1 MSSDP
6 TIERRAPE
14 APGVRKAPA
23 RQRRSLA
30 VVFFGTTG
38 QRVEAVAI
46 AVLILAGVGYWTYT
60 GIKRSIEVAST
71 ASLRAVLESKVDALE
86 LWVAT
91 KRAEVERWAA
101 DPEVVE
107 SVRRLDAVSRA
118 GAARETLWASSA
130 RTLFVKTLAP
140 FFADRDSVAINAVD
154 RDGRILATRVEP
166 HIGVRVGPSVLADLA
181 PVFKGESRFVSPRPE
196 SERIPEVKK
205 SAYTRPI
212 VWFAAPVRAPDG
224 RVIAALELGIYAEA
238 RFTSIFGLS
247 WLTDSESTVDAYA
260 FDDAGLLLTKSRYF
274 PQLSAAGMLP
284 PDANTAAFNL
294 RLRDPG
300 TDLTERLA
308 RPDDLDERPLTTLVT
323 RAIESRSATDSG
335 ARDGVLLEPYRNYF
349 GREVIGA
356 WRWLPEY
363 DIGIAVE
370 VARDEAYAPMRYLT
384 TAFFAIFALLVAA
397 VAVAL
402 GQTFSVAE
410 LGREVRQLGQY
421 RLEAKIEEGGMATV
435 HRAVHALLK
444 RPTAIKILKPHLATD
459 ELIARFEREVQLAS
473 RLEHPATV
481 EIFDYGRTRDGTF
494 YFAMEYID
502 GLTLAK
508 LVERDGAQP
517 PARVAHVLKQVCESL
532 REAHAKGFVHRDVK
546 PQNIMLCER
555 GGEFDVV
562 KVVDWGLIKD
572 VHSNDDTRDITQFAR
587 LLGTPVYMSPERLR
601 DPAFA
606 DPLIDVYGL
615 GAVAYFLLTGKRL
628 FDAPNEYDLQRM
640 VLEVDAPRA
649 SSTAPRPVP
658 PPLDALV
665 ARCLEKDRAARP
677 QSVDEVI
684 DVFNAFLREQPWSQD
699 EAAGW
704 WQEYRAVQEAA
715 AV

>member
-1 MSSDP
+1 M
-6 TIERRAPE
+6 
-14 APGVRKAPA
+14 
-23 RQRRSLA
+23 
-30 VVFFGTTG
+30 
-38 QRVEAVAI
+38 
-46 AVLILAGVGYWTYT
+46 
-60 GIKRSIEVAST
+60 
-71 ASLRAVLESKVDALE
+71 
-86 LWVAT
+86 
-91 KRAEVERWAA
+91 
-101 DPEVVE
+101 
-107 SVRRLDAVSRA
+107 
-118 GAARETLWASSA
+118 
-130 RTLFVKTLAP
+130 
-140 FFADRDSVAINAVD
+140 
-154 RDGRILATRVEP
+154 
-166 HIGVRVGPSVLADLA
+166 LADLA

-284 PDANTAAFNL
+284 PDASTAAFNL

-384 TAFFAIFALLVAA
+384 TAFFAIFPLLVAA

-494 YFAMEYID
+494 YYAMEYID

-517 PARVAHVLKQVCESL
+517 PARVAHVLKQVCETCA
-532 REAHAKGFVHRDVK
+532 RR
-546 PQNIMLCER
+546 
-555 GGEFDVV
+555 
-562 KVVDWGLIKD
+562 
-572 VHSNDDTRDITQFAR
+572 TR
-587 LLGTPVYMSPERLR
+587 
-601 DPAFA
+601 
-606 DPLIDVYGL
+606 
-615 GAVAYFLLTGKRL
+615 
-628 FDAPNEYDLQRM
+628 
-640 VLEVDAPRA
+640 RA
-649 SSTAPRPVP
+649 SSIAT
-658 PPLDALV
+658 
-665 ARCLEKDRAARP
+665 
-677 QSVDEVI
+677 
-684 DVFNAFLREQPWSQD
+684 
-699 EAAGW
+699 
-704 WQEYRAVQEAA
+704 
-715 AV
+715 

>member
-1 MSSDP
+1 M
-6 TIERRAPE
+6 
-14 APGVRKAPA
+14 
-23 RQRRSLA
+23 
-30 VVFFGTTG
+30 
-38 QRVEAVAI
+38 
-46 AVLILAGVGYWTYT
+46 
-60 GIKRSIEVAST
+60 
-71 ASLRAVLESKVDALE
+71 
-86 LWVAT
+86 
-91 KRAEVERWAA
+91 
-101 DPEVVE
+101 
-107 SVRRLDAVSRA
+107 
-118 GAARETLWASSA
+118 
-130 RTLFVKTLAP
+130 
-140 FFADRDSVAINAVD
+140 
-154 RDGRILATRVEP
+154 
-166 HIGVRVGPSVLADLA
+166 
-181 PVFKGESRFVSPRPE
+181 
-196 SERIPEVKK
+196 
-205 SAYTRPI
+205 
-212 VWFAAPVRAPDG
+212 
-224 RVIAALELGIYAEA
+224 IAALELGIYAEA

-284 PDANTAAFNL
+284 PDADTAAFNL

-481 EIFDYGRTRDGTF
+481 EIFDYGRTRDGAF

-562 KVVDWGLIKD
+562 KVVDFGLVKD

-615 GAVAYFLLTGKRL
+615 GAVAYFLLTGNASSTRRTSTTCS
-628 FDAPNEYDLQRM
+628 AWCSRSMPR
-640 VLEVDAPRA
+640 APRA
-649 SSTAPRPVP
+649 PRRVRCRRRSTLSLRAVSRRIAPR
-658 PPLDALV
+658 
-665 ARCLEKDRAARP
+665 ARRASTR
-677 QSVDEVI
+677 
-684 DVFNAFLREQPWSQD
+684 
-699 EAAGW
+699 
-704 WQEYRAVQEAA
+704 
-715 AV
+715 